1 MLCKLKRSAKSSVIM
16 LVVGIV
22 LAAFGLLK
30 EITLAE
36 TAHVTSRLMGM
47 FFGLGCAIAGI
58 SAAHLIQLKISSPEK
73 LKWRQIEEK
82 DERNIQITRIA
93 YTIAS
98 ISATIMFAGLVFLFT
113 AMGSIKESY
122 ICLAALLI
130 QSSIFLI
137 SYVYYK
143 KKM

>member
-1 MLCKLKRSAKSSVIM
+1 MLCKLKRSAKTSVIM
-16 LVVGIV
+16 LIVGIL
-22 LAAFGLLK
+22 LAAFGVLK
-30 EITLAE
+30 AITLPE
-36 TAHVTSRLMGM
+36 TAHAASRLMGM
-47 FFGLGCAIAGI
+47 FTGLGSAIAAI
-58 SAAHLIQLKISSPEK
+58 SAVHLIQLKISSPEK
-73 LKWRQIEEK
+73 LRWIRIEEK

-98 ISATIMFAGLVFLFT
+98 LSATFMFAGLVFLFT

-130 QSSIFLI
+130 QSIIFLI

>member
-16 LVVGIV
+16 LIAGIV

-30 EITLAE
+30 QFTLPE
-36 TAHVTSRLMGM
+36 TAHVMSRLMGM
-47 FFGLGCAIAGI
+47 FFGLGSAFVGI
-58 SAAHLIQLKISSPEK
+58 SAIHLIQLKISSPEK

-98 ISATIMFAGLVFLFT
+98 ISASIMFAGLVFLFT

-122 ICLAALLI
+122 ICLVAL
-130 QSSIFLI
+130 
-137 SYVYYK
+137 
-143 KKM
+143 

>member
-1 MLCKLKRSAKSSVIM
+1 MLCKIERSAKSSVIM
-16 LVVGIV
+16 LIIGIV
-22 LAAFGLLK
+22 LAAFGVLK
-30 EITLAE
+30 SITLPE
-36 TAHVTSRLMGM
+36 TAHIASRSMGM
-47 FFGLGCAIAGI
+47 LTGFGSAFAGVNAIR
-58 SAAHLIQLKISSPEK
+58 LIRFKISSPEK
-73 LKWRQIEEK
+73 LKLKQIEVK

-98 ISATIMFAGLVFLFT
+98 LSAAIMFAGLVFLFT
-113 AMGSIKESY
+113 FMGSIKESY

-137 SYVYYK
+137 SYVYYN

>member
-1 MLCKLKRSAKSSVIM
+1 MLCKLRRSAKTSIII
-16 LVVGIV
+16 LIVGIL

-30 EITLAE
+30 QMTEPEATHI
-36 TAHVTSRLMGM
+36 VSRLMGM
-47 FFGLGCAIAGI
+47 FFGLGSALAGI
-58 SAAHLIQLKISSPEK
+58 SAVHLIQLKISSPEK

-82 DERNIQITRIA
+82 DERNIQILRIA

-98 ISATIMFAGLVFLFT
+98 LSATIMFAGLVFLFT

-130 QSSIFLI
+130 QSSVFLI
-137 SYVYYK
+137 SYLYYK

>member
-1 MLCKLKRSAKSSVIM
+1 MLI
-16 LVVGIV
+16 VGIV

-30 EITLAE
+30 QFTLPE

-47 FFGLGCAIAGI
+47 FLGFGCAMAGV
-58 SAAHLIQLKISSPEK
+58 SAVHLIQLRISSPEK
-73 LKWRQIEEK
+73 LKWKQIEEK

-93 YTIAS
+93 YTIANF
-98 ISATIMFAGLVFLFT
+98 SATIMFAGLVFLFT

-130 QSSIFLI
+130 QSSVFLI